1 MKPYKEEKLI
11 VCHFLEQIKDF
22 NYVTNHLLTIFVN
35 EQYRSKGNLPSL
47 GVPERSNGISGTA
60 TPYTAPPGANPNS
73 NNNFHGNA
81 PLRGAPPPV
90 MNEQQMG
97 TYQQNMGSLNMDDN
111 SLVMK
116 LQGILATK
124 PSKVFSGYDAKR
136 AVGGALNELQL
147 KEALQRL
154 VHAGIIFNE
163 AQDLYAFV

>member
-22 NYVTNHLLTIFVN
+22 NYVTNHFLTVFVN

-47 GVPERSNGISGTA
+47 GVPDRSNGMSGTA
-60 TPYTAPPGANPNS
+60 TPYSGPPGNPMGGYPG
-73 NNNFHGNA
+73 GNQ
-81 PLRGAPPPV
+81 PPRGGAPPPV

-97 TYQQNMGSLNMDDN
+97 TYQQNMGSLTMDDN

-136 AVGGALNELQL
+136 AVGGVLNEFQL